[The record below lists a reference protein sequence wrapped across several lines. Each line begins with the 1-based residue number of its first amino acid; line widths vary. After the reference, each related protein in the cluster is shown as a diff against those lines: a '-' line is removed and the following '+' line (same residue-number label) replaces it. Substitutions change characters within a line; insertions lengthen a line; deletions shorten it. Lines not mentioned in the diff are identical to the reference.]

1 MKEVYNLVSGIQN
14 IGIDLWIT
22 VLKQLVLNILFNI
35 IRNGKANSV
44 YDTKNNLPGGA
55 SEVMINMGEV

>member
-44 YDTKNNLPGGA
+44 YDTKNN
-55 SEVMINMGEV
+55 